1 MRKTAGDE
9 KITRPNQS
17 SEKLLNILEM
27 LSEQEEPVRL
37 QDIARLVEMNTSTAL
52 RFITTLQKK
61 GYVAQDFDTGRYFL
75 TYKIC
80 AVASNVS
87 SRKGLRDISVPFLRS
102 VSHIFNESA
111 NIAEEHDM
119 SVVYIEAVAGPKTML
134 MTTQR
139 IGNIAPTHCTGV
151 GKLLLLNYTEPQI
164 DHLIATKG
172 MTRFTDHTL
181 TTKEELMAE
190 LEQVRRQDYAFDNEE
205 CESGARCIAA
215 PVRDFTGKVIAGLSV
230 SGPATRMTDEHI
242 YDKLPFLLDAAQQV
256 SFRLGYDPGKHKHAA
271 GKAG

>member
-139 IGNIAPTHCTGV
+139 IGNIAPMHCTGV

-164 DHLIATKG
+164 DH
-172 MTRFTDHTL
+172 
-181 TTKEELMAE
+181 
-190 LEQVRRQDYAFDNEE
+190 FDRHQGDDPVYRPHPDDQR
-205 CESGARCIAA
+205 GADGRA
-215 PVRDFTGKVIAGLSV
+215 
-230 SGPATRMTDEHI
+230 
-242 YDKLPFLLDAAQQV
+242 
-256 SFRLGYDPGKHKHAA
+256 
-271 GKAG
+271 